1 MSLVLQESDDI
12 PPELLSPILHY
23 VRKDAEVTM
32 IHVLTISICGN
43 QCSLFN
49 SLSINI
55 FPQVQKENRL
65 TPLTGSVP
73 EPGDLSV
80 THQLAKARQRIVDT
94 LTSVRQYRSELDSKE
109 QYILTSLRIV
119 SV

>member
-49 SLSINI
+49 SLSIC
-55 FPQVQKENRL
+55 PQVQKENRL

-94 LTSVRQYRSELDSKE
+94 LTSVRLYRSELDSKE

>member
-23 VRKDAEVTM
+23 VRKDAE
-32 IHVLTISICGN
+32 
-43 QCSLFN
+43 
-49 SLSINI
+49 
-55 FPQVQKENRL
+55 VQKENRL

-94 LTSVRQYRSELDSKE
+94 LTSVRLYRSELDSKE